1 MVHSFRREWFIALLA
16 YGCVLLLLSVTF
28 ATDLMSPRLFAIAV
42 LVSAIIC
49 FLVLFRMFRKVRT
62 EGVLANQAT
71 PLSRE
76 QIERR
81 LLWSK
86 IGIVI
91 WSTLAVV
98 GLWETRGGPFAPRL
112 IGLCVNLAFLMGSIV
127 SLREYRKKLQ
137 QLRSGD

>member
-1 MVHSFRREWFIALLA
+1 LVNSFKREWFLSLLA
-16 YGCVLLLLSVTF
+16 YGCVLVLLAVAF
-28 ATDLMSPRLFAIAV
+28 AADLLSPRLFAIAV
-42 LVSAIIC
+42 LLSAIIC
-49 FLVLFRMFRKVRT
+49 FLVLFRIFRKVRT
-62 EGVLANQAT
+62 EDVLINRT
-71 PLSRE
+71 TSLSIE
-76 QIERR
+76 QIKRR

-98 GLWETRGGPFAPRL
+98 GLWETRGSPYASRL
-112 IGLCVNLAFLMGSIV
+112 IGPCVTLAFLMGSIV